1 MFFKQS
7 NTLFNNRKGVI
18 LLESIAFIPD
28 GNRRYAKQAGISL
41 AQSYSLGTQKALDV
55 VKWLSKYPNIKAG
68 TFYTFSL
75 KNFERSKM
83 ELDILFR
90 IFEEQLDKAKKSS
103 LFEENGVSLKFI
115 GRREMFPQKLQEKM
129 NSVEE
134 YTSNFKNCQI
144 NLALGYDGQ
153 TEIVDAA
160 QKFALDVQQ
169 GKAKP
174 EDLSTGNF
182 SKYLY
187 ADFKAP
193 DLIVRTSN
201 EHRLSGF
208 LTYQSSYSEFA
219 FIDKYWPAVSE
230 QDVDSVVLAF
240 DQRERRFGK

>member
-1 MFFKQS
+1 M
-7 NTLFNNRKGVI
+7 I
-18 LLESIAFIPD
+18 ESIAFIPD

-41 AQSYSLGTQKALDV
+41 AQSYSLGTQKALEV
-55 VKWLSKYPNIKAG
+55 VKWLSKYPSIKTG

-75 KNFERSKM
+75 KNFERSKL
-83 ELDILFR
+83 ELDILFK
-90 IFEEQLDKAKKSS
+90 IFEGQLDKAKKDP
-103 LFEENGVSLKFI
+103 LFKENGISLKFI

-129 NSVEE
+129 TSVEE
-134 YTSNFKNCQI
+134 YTSDFKNSQI

-160 QKFALDVQQ
+160 ARFALDVQN

-201 EHRLSGF
+201 EQRLSGF
-208 LTYQSSYSEFA
+208 LTYQSSYSELA
-219 FIDKYWPAVSE
+219 FIDKYWPE
-230 QDVDSVVLAF
+230 INENDVNKVITTF
-240 DQRERRFGK
+240 EERERRFGK

>member
-1 MFFKQS
+1 M
-7 NTLFNNRKGVI
+7 
-18 LLESIAFIPD
+18 LESIAFIPD

-41 AQSYSLGTQKALDV
+41 AQSYALGTKKALDV
-55 VKWLSKYPNIKAG
+55 MDWISKYSSIKTG

-75 KNFERSKM
+75 KNFERSKL

-90 IFEEQLDKAKKSS
+90 IFEDQLNKVRTNPIFKEK
-103 LFEENGVSLKFI
+103 GVSLKFI
-115 GRREMFPQKLQEKM
+115 GRREMFPAKLQDKM
-129 NSVEE
+129 LDVEN
-134 YTSNFKNCQI
+134 YTAKFKAKQI

-160 QKFALDVQQ
+160 QKFALDVSL

-187 ADFKAP
+187 SDFKAP

-219 FIDKYWPAVSE
+219 FIDKYWPAITE
-230 QDVDSVVLAF
+230 QDVDKVITDYDA
-240 DQRERRFGK
+240 RERRYGK

>member
-1 MFFKQS
+1 M
-7 NTLFNNRKGVI
+7 I
-18 LLESIAFIPD
+18 ESIAFIPD
-28 GNRRYAKQAGISL
+28 GNRRYAKQVGISL
-41 AQSYSLGTQKALDV
+41 AESYSLGTQKALDV
-55 VKWLSKYPNIKAG
+55 VKWISKYPSIKTG

-75 KNFERSKM
+75 KNFDRSKL

-90 IFEEQLDKAKKSS
+90 IFEGQLDKAKKDP
-103 LFEENGVSLKFI
+103 LFKENGIKLKFI

-134 YTSNFKNCQI
+134 YTSDFKNSQI

-160 QKFALDVQQ
+160 ARFALDVQN

-201 EHRLSGF
+201 EQRLSGF
-208 LTYQSSYSEFA
+208 LTYQSSYSELA
-219 FIDKYWPAVSE
+219 FIDKYWPEINETDVSKVITTFE
-230 QDVDSVVLAF
+230 E
-240 DQRERRFGK
+240 RERRFGK